1 MIMEENKSN
10 FFTIIKGIILA
21 YAVTIVLIIIYAMIL
36 AFTKVSESTIP
47 VCMIVITLISVMASS
62 SIMVSKIKEKGLVN
76 GAIIG
81 LTYIGIIYLISSVF
95 DTGFMLNGYSV
106 IMILLTAL
114 AGIIGGITGVN
125 LSRK

>member
-1 MIMEENKSN
+1 MEENKSN